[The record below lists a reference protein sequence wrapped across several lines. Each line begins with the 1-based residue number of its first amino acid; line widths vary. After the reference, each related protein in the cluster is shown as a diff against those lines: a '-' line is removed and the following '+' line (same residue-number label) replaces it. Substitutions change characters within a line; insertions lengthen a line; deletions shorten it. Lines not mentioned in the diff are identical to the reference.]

1 MYSKWSF
8 INKKM
13 FLSIHFFNIEPFDLF
28 SESKD
33 LLELVNNNK
42 ESHFF
47 LDEVHVSQ
55 NQIPSKVLAEISNI
69 ISKDNFL
76 WIACQ
81 SDRLPTKT
89 DSNLKGKIVH
99 ICLIFCSFSAI
110 FLKRS

>member
-1 MYSKWSF
+1 
-8 INKKM
+8 M

-33 LLELVNNNK
+33 LLELVNDNK

-99 ICLIFCSFSAI
+99 ICLNFAADRYLTVPNYCLTIFQ
-110 FLKRS
+110 

>member
-1 MYSKWSF
+1 
-8 INKKM
+8 M

-33 LLELVNNNK
+33 LLELVNDNK
-42 ESHFF
+42 ESNFF

-55 NQIPSKVLAEISNI
+55 NQVSSKVIADISNI

-99 ICLIFCSFSAI
+99 ICLNVAADRYLTVPNYFLTIFQ
-110 FLKRS
+110 

>member
-1 MYSKWSF
+1 
-8 INKKM
+8 M

-33 LLELVNNNK
+33 LLELVNDNK

-55 NQIPSKVLAEISNI
+55 NQIQSIVLAEISNI

-81 SDRLPTKT
+81 ADQLLIKT
-89 DSNLKGKIVH
+89 DANLKGRE
-99 ICLIFCSFSAI
+99 FDF
-110 FLKRS
+110 

>member
-1 MYSKWSF
+1 
-8 INKKM
+8 M

-33 LLELVNNNK
+33 LLELVNHNK

-55 NQIPSKVLAEISNI
+55 NQVSSKVIAEISNI

-81 SDRLPTKT
+81 SDRLPAKT

-99 ICLIFCSFSAI
+99 ICLNFAADRYLTVPNYCLTIFQ
-110 FLKRS
+110 